1 VPGAVNGYL
10 RPDANFGSVHDPLMT
25 GAMVVI
31 GRAQLGTSH
40 DTVVGFLRAAAFAIT
55 RVRVRLS
62 DASGVA
68 VEEKSWFND
77 STDATD
83 LAEEVAVT
91 SPPARAV
98 GLAWMRRSP
107 FRNSALAPAGS
118 AHKKGTRLLLRT
130 KYDDER

>member
-40 DTVVGFLRAAAFAIT
+40 DTVVGFLRAAAGA
-55 RVRVRLS
+55 
-62 DASGVA
+62 G
-68 VEEKSWFND
+68 
-77 STDATD
+77 
-83 LAEEVAVT
+83 
-91 SPPARAV
+91 
-98 GLAWMRRSP
+98 
-107 FRNSALAPAGS
+107 GS